1 MKKEVVVLPD
11 QEESQEP
18 LVKLEERSYLEGEF
32 AELEECVENQESS
45 NL

>member
-18 LVKLEERSYLEGEF
+18 LVNLEEQSYLEGEF
-32 AELEECVENQESS
+32 AELDERVENQESS
-45 NL
+45 TL